1 MTTAREARAVE
12 AMIPT
17 EGMPREFSWAKAF
30 GNSPSLAAAS
40 GISAQII
47 VQPLRAPIP
56 EMMTRAATRLPDQAP
71 PKISLAAEA
80 YDALLL
86 SCARAVAGRIPKTA
100 TSDNM

>member
-1 MTTAREARAVE
+1 MTTAREASVVE

-17 EGMPREFSWAKAF
+17 DGMPRDDSCPKTF
-30 GNSPSLAAAS
+30 GKGPSLAAAS
-40 GISAQII
+40 GISAQIM
-47 VQPLRAPIP
+47 VQPLRAPMP
-56 EMMTRAATRLPDQAP
+56 EMMTSAATRLPDQAP